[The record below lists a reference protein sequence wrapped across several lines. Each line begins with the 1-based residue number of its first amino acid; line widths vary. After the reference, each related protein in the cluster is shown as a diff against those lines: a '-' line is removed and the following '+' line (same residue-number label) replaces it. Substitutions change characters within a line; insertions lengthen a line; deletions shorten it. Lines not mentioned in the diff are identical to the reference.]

1 MSIPLLI
8 KILNLIK
15 GKKAFSTIKDRRK
28 SKNRRKQAK
37 RNIKPLEDEIDMN
50 TGVAFEKTT
59 KRVPREGR

>member
-1 MSIPLLI
+1 M
-8 KILNLIK
+8 IK

-59 KRVPREGR
+59 KRVPRKGR